1 MSDFLTPNS
10 MIMLQQAMSFQW
22 AKQRA
27 ISDNIVNA
35 ETPNYKVKYV
45 TFEEALRKNIQ
56 AAAQDRNAAP
66 SAMRQTLEAAAPQ
79 VRGAGDERAC
89 RPPDRRS
96 MWPMTSP
103 PVWTKT
109 ASMFPSS
116 PWSWCGTPIRSS
128 TSTGPSAATCP
139 GCSWRSEASKRQS
152 GTDRYGRQNGRR
164 KA

>member
-79 VRGAGDERAC
+79 VRVAGDERA
-89 RPPDRRS
+89 RID
-96 MWPMTSP
+96 
-103 PVWTKT
+103 
-109 ASMFPSS
+109 
-116 PWSWCGTPIRSS
+116 
-128 TSTGPSAATCP
+128 
-139 GCSWRSEASKRQS
+139 
-152 GTDRYGRQNGRR
+152 
-164 KA
+164 

>member
-66 SAMRQTLEAAAPQ
+66 NAMRQTLEAAAPQ
-79 VRGAGDERAC
+79 VRVAGDERA
-89 RPPDRRS
+89 RMDENGVNVAEQHIELVRS
-96 MWPMTSP
+96 AYQTQHLYR
-103 PVWTKT
+103 
-109 ASMFPSS
+109 AFSS
-116 PWSWCGTPIRSS
+116 DMSRMLMAIR
-128 TSTGPSAATCP
+128 G
-139 GCSWRSEASKRQS
+139 Q
-152 GTDRYGRQNGRR
+152 
-164 KA
+164 

>member
-66 SAMRQTLEAAAPQ
+66 SAMRQTLEAAVPQ
-79 VRGAGDERAC
+79 VRVADDERA
-89 RPPDRRS
+89 RMDENGVNVAEQHIELVRS
-96 MWPMTSP
+96 AYQTQHLYR
-103 PVWTKT
+103 
-109 ASMFPSS
+109 AFSS
-116 PWSWCGTPIRSS
+116 DMSRMLMAIR
-128 TSTGPSAATCP
+128 G
-139 GCSWRSEASKRQS
+139 Q
-152 GTDRYGRQNGRR
+152 
-164 KA
+164 

>member
-56 AAAQDRNAAP
+56 AAAQDRNAVP

-79 VRGAGDERAC
+79 VRVAGDERA
-89 RPPDRRS
+89 RMDENGVNVAEQHIELVRS
-96 MWPMTSP
+96 AYQTQHLYR
-103 PVWTKT
+103 
-109 ASMFPSS
+109 AFSS
-116 PWSWCGTPIRSS
+116 DMSRMLMAIR
-128 TSTGPSAATCP
+128 G
-139 GCSWRSEASKRQS
+139 Q
-152 GTDRYGRQNGRR
+152 
-164 KA
+164 

>member
-79 VRGAGDERAC
+79 VRVADAERA
-89 RPPDRRS
+89 RRDENGVNVAEQHIELVRS
-96 MWPMTSP
+96 AYQTQHLYR
-103 PVWTKT
+103 
-109 ASMFPSS
+109 AFSS
-116 PWSWCGTPIRSS
+116 DMSRMLMAIR
-128 TSTGPSAATCP
+128 G
-139 GCSWRSEASKRQS
+139 Q
-152 GTDRYGRQNGRR
+152 
-164 KA
+164 

>member
-45 TFEEALRKNIQ
+45 TFEKALRKNIQ
-56 AAAQDRNAAP
+56 DAAQDRNAAP

-79 VRGAGDERAC
+79 VRVADDERA
-89 RPPDRRS
+89 RMDENGVNVAEQHIELVRS
-96 MWPMTSP
+96 AYQTQHLYR
-103 PVWTKT
+103 
-109 ASMFPSS
+109 AFSS
-116 PWSWCGTPIRSS
+116 DMSRMLMAIR
-128 TSTGPSAATCP
+128 G
-139 GCSWRSEASKRQS
+139 Q
-152 GTDRYGRQNGRR
+152 
-164 KA
+164 

>member
-1 MSDFLTPNS
+1 MSDFLTPYS

-66 SAMRQTLEAAAPQ
+66 NAMRLTLEEAAPR
-79 VRGAGDERAC
+79 VRVADDEVARMDENGVNVAEQHIELVRSAYQTQHLYRA
-89 RPPDRRS
+89 
-96 MWPMTSP
+96 
-103 PVWTKT
+103 
-109 ASMFPSS
+109 FSS
-116 PWSWCGTPIRSS
+116 DMSRMLMAIR
-128 TSTGPSAATCP
+128 G
-139 GCSWRSEASKRQS
+139 Q
-152 GTDRYGRQNGRR
+152 
-164 KA
+164 

>member
-1 MSDFLTPNS
+1 MSDFLTHNS

-79 VRGAGDERAC
+79 VRVAGDERA
-89 RPPDRRS
+89 RMDENGVNVAEQHIELVRS
-96 MWPMTSP
+96 AYQTQHLYR
-103 PVWTKT
+103 
-109 ASMFPSS
+109 AFSS
-116 PWSWCGTPIRSS
+116 DMSRMLMAIR
-128 TSTGPSAATCP
+128 G
-139 GCSWRSEASKRQS
+139 Q
-152 GTDRYGRQNGRR
+152 
-164 KA
+164 

>member
-1 MSDFLTPNS
+1 MSDFLTPIS

-79 VRGAGDERAC
+79 VRVADDERA
-89 RPPDRRS
+89 RMDENGVNVAEQHIELVRS
-96 MWPMTSP
+96 AYQTQHLYR
-103 PVWTKT
+103 
-109 ASMFPSS
+109 AFSS
-116 PWSWCGTPIRSS
+116 DMSRMLMAIR
-128 TSTGPSAATCP
+128 G
-139 GCSWRSEASKRQS
+139 Q
-152 GTDRYGRQNGRR
+152 
-164 KA
+164 

>member
-10 MIMLQQAMSFQW
+10 MIMLQQPMSFQW

-79 VRGAGDERAC
+79 VRVAGDERA
-89 RPPDRRS
+89 RMDENGVNVAEQHIELVRS
-96 MWPMTSP
+96 AYQTQHLYR
-103 PVWTKT
+103 
-109 ASMFPSS
+109 AFSS
-116 PWSWCGTPIRSS
+116 DMSRMLMAIR
-128 TSTGPSAATCP
+128 G
-139 GCSWRSEASKRQS
+139 Q
-152 GTDRYGRQNGRR
+152 
-164 KA
+164 

>member
-79 VRGAGDERAC
+79 VRVADDERA
-89 RPPDRRS
+89 RMDENGVNVAEQHIELVRS
-96 MWPMTSP
+96 AYQTQHLYRAFRSDMSRMLM
-103 PVWTKT
+103 
-109 ASMFPSS
+109 A
-116 PWSWCGTPIRSS
+116 IR
-128 TSTGPSAATCP
+128 G
-139 GCSWRSEASKRQS
+139 Q
-152 GTDRYGRQNGRR
+152 
-164 KA
+164 

>member
-79 VRGAGDERAC
+79 VRVAGDERA
-89 RPPDRRS
+89 RMDENGVNVAEQHIELVRS
-96 MWPMTSP
+96 
-103 PVWTKT
+103 
-109 ASMFPSS
+109 AYQ
-116 PWSWCGTPIRSS
+116 I
-128 TSTGPSAATCP
+128 
-139 GCSWRSEASKRQS
+139 
-152 GTDRYGRQNGRR
+152 GR
-164 KA
+164 AHV

>member
-1 MSDFLTPNS
+1 MSDFLTPNF

-79 VRGAGDERAC
+79 VRVADDERA
-89 RPPDRRS
+89 RMDENGVNVAEQHIELVRS
-96 MWPMTSP
+96 AYQTQHLYR
-103 PVWTKT
+103 
-109 ASMFPSS
+109 AFSS
-116 PWSWCGTPIRSS
+116 DMSRMLMAIR
-128 TSTGPSAATCP
+128 G
-139 GCSWRSEASKRQS
+139 Q
-152 GTDRYGRQNGRR
+152 
-164 KA
+164 

>member
-79 VRGAGDERAC
+79 VRVADDERA
-89 RPPDRRS
+89 RMDENGVNVAGQHIELVRS
-96 MWPMTSP
+96 AYQTQHLYR
-103 PVWTKT
+103 
-109 ASMFPSS
+109 AFSS
-116 PWSWCGTPIRSS
+116 DMSRMLMAIR
-128 TSTGPSAATCP
+128 G
-139 GCSWRSEASKRQS
+139 Q
-152 GTDRYGRQNGRR
+152 
-164 KA
+164 

>member
-56 AAAQDRNAAP
+56 AAAQDRNAVP

-79 VRGAGDERAC
+79 VRVADDERA
-89 RPPDRRS
+89 RMDENGVNVAEQHIELVRS
-96 MWPMTSP
+96 AYQTQHLYR
-103 PVWTKT
+103 
-109 ASMFPSS
+109 AFSS
-116 PWSWCGTPIRSS
+116 DMSRMLMAIR
-128 TSTGPSAATCP
+128 G
-139 GCSWRSEASKRQS
+139 Q
-152 GTDRYGRQNGRR
+152 
-164 KA
+164 

>member
-66 SAMRQTLEAAAPQ
+66 NAMRQTLEAAVPQ
-79 VRGAGDERAC
+79 VRVAGDERA
-89 RPPDRRS
+89 RMDENGVNVAEQHIELVRS
-96 MWPMTSP
+96 AYQTQHLYR
-103 PVWTKT
+103 
-109 ASMFPSS
+109 AFSS
-116 PWSWCGTPIRSS
+116 DMSRMLMAIR
-128 TSTGPSAATCP
+128 G
-139 GCSWRSEASKRQS
+139 Q
-152 GTDRYGRQNGRR
+152 
-164 KA
+164 